1 MTTSPFK
8 PIGILSTPLTRRAV
22 DAIRGY
28 RWLVCVG
35 GLLMLLASESRVI
48 AAPLNDSF
56 ASASTLFGATNRVE
70 VSSVGASA
78 EVGERSRVGNPAAS
92 SVWWRW
98 TAPDTGM
105 ALVTTLGSGFDTV
118 LAVYAGDAIDSLELV
133 AENDDAP
140 GVGTSA
146 VAFHASQGREY
157 RIVVD
162 GYQGATGDLR
172 LGLFLPVQPT
182 LPRIILQPKAWT
194 IEQGS
199 EESVNFRVEA
209 TGTHP
214 LVYEWQKDGAPLASG
229 TNSIYT
235 IERPSIGD
243 AGEYRVMV
251 RNTLG
256 DVISDVALLK
266 VLEEVDHDGFAT
278 RSPLDGPSNVGIG
291 HNLGASLEAGE
302 PIHGG
307 VPNGGSLW
315 WSWTAPSNGLVR
327 VDTLGSTGPTG
338 HPLDTVLAVY
348 TGDDLKS
355 LMLVASNNDGYPAPS
370 GPSRLVFRAVAG
382 VTYPIAVAGVLDPSG
397 EPAEGFIEVRL
408 EQLPDNDS
416 FKNALTIPPGQ
427 SRVWDDNRGASDEV
441 GEPHHVGNRGG
452 KSVWWTWTAPVDG
465 TVVIDTVGSGID
477 TVLALYTGDALG
489 ELILVGE
496 DDNRSGERA
505 SLVKFT
511 ARGGTAYRIAVD
523 GYLGPQGVEAGSIVL
538 NVRESLEPNDDF
550 TERLTLVGRTNRIRA
565 SNVGAGKEPGEPNH
579 GGNAGGRSV
588 WWSWTARVDGP
599 VMVSTRNSD
608 FDTALAVY
616 TGSTISSLV
625 LIGENDDSDPLH
637 PEIGSHVE
645 FLAIAGQTYQIAVD
659 GYRDETGSIGTGQL
673 ALELIQRLPPTLGGN
688 DDFVNRFVIVG
699 QSNVLF
705 GLNHGA
711 TLEKGEPAHGGNDGG
726 RSVWWSWVAPAT
738 AAVRIDTIGSDFDTV
753 LAVYRGET
761 VDALTLVACDLR
773 SAGGGRSLLFFEA
786 VQGAEYQIAIDGFN
800 NGDAVASGHSLL
812 RVQQFSEG
820 ALHANDDFEQASP
833 IAPPFLSVLGS
844 NIGATRQVGEPAH
857 VKEPTGHSVW
867 WTWTAEWDG
876 PVTVSTAESPLDT
889 LLSVYT
895 GTSLGTLSLVAEN
908 DDVDPGTVQSSVT
921 FEALAG
927 VTYRIAVDGY
937 ENKIGLIGLRVTP
950 GPNSPQPPTVHES
963 PVSQTRFAGGKGGGT
978 EVRFRVVATGTPPM
992 SYQWMLDGDP
1002 LTGQTGPELIL
1013 PSAVPSDSGRYEVW
1027 VSNGLGTARSEVAHL
1042 AVLAAEFNDDF
1053 ESRLLV
1059 TGISNAVRGSGL
1071 GATKQPG
1078 EPHHGGEVGG
1088 RSVWWS
1094 WEAPSDGLVE
1104 IHTLGSTIDTL
1115 LGVYVGEAVDR
1126 LTRIAEN
1133 DDMVPDAIFA
1143 SRVVIQATAGRRYHI
1158 AVDAA
1163 KTRTMDG
1170 AVMLTIRPPTSLR
1183 QQIAIP
1189 VIESGGRVRL
1199 TWSDAEGIAAG
1210 DAGRFEVEYT
1220 TSLESEPVVW
1230 VKHPAAALLRE
1241 GRFVFEDA
1249 INAGEPGRFYRVRE
1263 KPVSR

>member
-1 MTTSPFK
+1 MD
-8 PIGILSTPLTRRAV
+8 V
-22 DAIRGY
+22 IRGD
-28 RWLVCVG
+28 RWLVLFSGLSMLVG
-35 GLLMLLASESRVI
+35 SGSWMM

-56 ASASTLFGATNRVE
+56 SSASTLSGATNRIE
-70 VSSVGASA
+70 LSSVGASA
-78 EVGERSRVGNPAAS
+78 EVGERSHGGNPAAS

-105 ALVTTLGSGFDTV
+105 ARVTTLESSYDTV
-118 LAVYAGDAIDSLELV
+118 LAVYSGDTVDSVSLV

-140 GVGTSA
+140 GVATSA
-146 VAFHASQGREY
+146 VTFLASQGREY

-172 LGLFLPVQPT
+172 LGVFLPVQPS
-182 LPRIILQPKAWT
+182 LPRITLQPKAWT
-194 IEQGS
+194 IEEGS
-199 EESVNFRVEA
+199 DESVVLRVEA
-209 TGTHP
+209 EGTHP
-214 LVYEWQKDGAPLASG
+214 MAYEWQKDGASLASG

-243 AGEYRVMV
+243 AGDYRVIV
-251 RNTLG
+251 RNPLG
-256 DVISDVALLK
+256 QVISDVVLLK
-266 VLEEVDHDGFAT
+266 VLEEVDHDSFAT
-278 RSPLDGPSNVGIG
+278 RSTLEGSRDVGMG
-291 HNLGASLEAGE
+291 HNLGASLEPGE

-307 VPNGGSLW
+307 IPNGGSLW
-315 WSWTAPSNGLVR
+315 WKWTAPSNGLVQ
-327 VDTLGSTGPTG
+327 VDTVGSTGATG
-338 HPLDTVLAVY
+338 RPLDTVLAVY

-355 LMLVASNNDGYPAPS
+355 LILVASNNDGDPEQA

-382 VTYPIAVAGVLDPSG
+382 VTYPIAVAGVLDTGG

-408 EQLPDNDS
+408 EQFTDNDA
-416 FKNALTIPPGQ
+416 FKNALTIPPGE
-427 SRVWDDNRGASDEV
+427 SRVWDDNRGASEES

-465 TVVIDTVGSGID
+465 TVVVDTVGSEID
-477 TVLALYTGDALG
+477 TVLAIYTGDRLE
-489 ELILVGE
+489 ELVLVGE
-496 DDNRSGERA
+496 DDNRSGQRA

-511 ARGGTAYRIAVD
+511 ARGGFVYRIAVD
-523 GYLGPQGVEAGSIVL
+523 GYSGPGGVEMGSIRL
-538 NVRESLEPNDDF
+538 NVRETQEANDDF
-550 TERLTLVGRTNRIRA
+550 AERLTLVGRTNRIRA
-565 SNVGAGKEPGEPNH
+565 TNVGASKEPGEPHH

-588 WWSWTARVDGP
+588 WWSWTARADGP
-599 VMVSTRNSD
+599 VLVSTRNSE

-616 TGSTISSLV
+616 TGSTMSSLV

-637 PEIGSHVE
+637 PEVGSHVE
-645 FLAIAGQTYQIAVD
+645 FQAVAGRTYQIAVD
-659 GYRDETGSIGTGQL
+659 GYRDENGSIGTGQL

-688 DDFVNRFVIVG
+688 DEFADRFVITG

-705 GLNHGA
+705 GLNPGA
-711 TLEKGEPAHGGNDGG
+711 TVEKGEPAHGGNDGG
-726 RSVWWSWVAPAT
+726 RSVWWSWVAPVSSP
-738 AAVRIDTIGSDFDTV
+738 VRIDTIGSDFDTV
-753 LAVYRGET
+753 LAVYRGNT
-761 VDALTLVACDLR
+761 VDALTLVACDVR

-786 VQGAEYQIAIDGFN
+786 VQGTEYQIAVDGFN
-800 NGDAVASGHSLL
+800 NGDSVASGHVVL
-812 RVQQFSEG
+812 RMQQFPEG
-820 ALHANDDFEQASP
+820 ALHANDDFEHASP
-833 IAPPFLSVLGS
+833 ISPPFLSVLGS
-844 NIGATRQVGEPAH
+844 NIGATRQPGEPAH
-857 VKEPTGHSVW
+857 GKEPSGRSVW

-876 PVTVSTAESPLDT
+876 PVTISTAESSLDT

-927 VTYRIAVDGY
+927 VTYRIAVEGY

-950 GPNSPQPPTVHES
+950 DPGVPQPPSVRES
-963 PVSQTRFAGGKGGGT
+963 PVSQTRFAGGKGGGA
-978 EVRFRVVATGTPPM
+978 EVRFRALATGTPPLF
-992 SYQWMLDGDP
+992 YQWMRDGNP

-1027 VSNGLGTARSEVAHL
+1027 VSNDLGTARSDAADL

-1059 TGISNAVRGSGL
+1059 TGISNTVRGSVL

-1094 WEAPSDGLVE
+1094 WEATSDGEVE
-1104 IHTLGSTIDTL
+1104 IHTLGSTVDTV
-1115 LGVYVGEAVDR
+1115 LGVYVGETVDR

-1133 DDMVPDAIFA
+1133 DDMVPDTIFA

-1163 KTRTMDG
+1163 KSRTMDG
-1170 AVMLTIRPPTSLR
+1170 AVVLTIRPPTSLR
-1183 QQIAIP
+1183 QQIATP
-1189 VIESGGRVRL
+1189 VLMSGGRVRL
-1199 TWSDAEGIAAG
+1199 TWSDDEGIASG
-1210 DAGRFEVEYT
+1210 DASRFEVEYT
-1220 TSLESEPVVW
+1220 TSLESAPVVW
-1230 VKHPAAALLRE
+1230 VKHPAAALMRE
-1241 GRFVFEDA
+1241 GRFVFEDV
-1249 INAGEPGRFYRVRE
+1249 ILAGEPRRFYRVRE